1 MIYKSFRI
9 NCIVRIFF
17 LIILIL
23 LFIYLIFDTEL
34 YVSTAITGI
43 IIIVQIFELIHFVER
58 TNRHLTRFLDSI
70 KYSDFTQTF
79 AKHAGGK
86 SFEELNAAFNEV
98 IEKFQETRA
107 EKEEH
112 YRYLNTVV
120 QHVGIGLIS
129 FQTDGTVELINAAFR
144 KMLQIPNLSNINDL
158 NSISPSLVETMNKLR
173 GGENGLV
180 KINLNNELIQLAIYT
195 TEFRQKQKNFK
206 LVSLQNI
213 TGELAEKEMEAWQSL
228 VRVLT
233 HEIMNSVTP
242 ISSLTSTVN
251 NLFFDEGS
259 EDKSKLK
266 TELEPE
272 TMRDISHALQT
283 IQKRSVSLLNFMENY
298 RNLTRIP
305 KPDFQLVPIS
315 ELFDRVTQ
323 LMKSQLDDKKIE
335 FTTSVDQSSLELTA
349 DSGMIEQVLIN
360 LLLNAIHAVKQIES
374 PKIKLTAEMGGRG
387 HILVKVSD
395 NGPGISEES
404 LDKIFIPFYTTK
416 KEGSGIGLS
425 LSRQILR
432 KHHASI
438 TVNLTPDKETVFI
451 LKF

>member
-1 MIYKSFRI
+1 MVYKSFRI
-9 NCIVRIFF
+9 NCIIRILF
-17 LIILIL
+17 LIGLIL
-23 LFIYLIFDTEL
+23 LFIYLLFNTEL
-34 YVSTAITGI
+34 YVSTFIAGLVI
-43 IIIVQIFELIHFVER
+43 IAQIYELIHFVEK

-79 AKHAGGK
+79 ARHAGGK

-98 IEKFQETRA
+98 INKFQETRT

-120 QHVGIGLIS
+120 QHVGIGLVS
-129 FQTDGTVELINAAFR
+129 FQTDGTVELINTAFR
-144 KMLQIPNLSNINDL
+144 KMVQIPNLNNINDL
-158 NSISPSLVETMNKLR
+158 KSISPVLVETMSKLK

-180 KINLNNELIQLAIYT
+180 KINLNNELIQLAVYAS
-195 TEFRQKQKNFK
+195 EFRQRQKNFK
-206 LVSLQNI
+206 LVSIQNI

-228 VRVLT
+228 IRVLT

-242 ISSLTSTVN
+242 ISSLASTVN
-251 NLFFDEGS
+251 DLLLDENTKT
-259 EDKSKLK
+259 ESKLK

-272 TMRDISHALQT
+272 AISDIGHALET

-305 KPDFQLVPIS
+305 KPDFQQISVS

-323 LMKSQLDDKKIE
+323 LMKTQLDEKEIK
-335 FTTSVDQSSLELTA
+335 FTTNVDPSSLELTA
-349 DSGMIEQVLIN
+349 DPGMIEQVLIN
-360 LLLNAIHAVKQIES
+360 LLLNAIHAVEQTES
-374 PKIKLTAEMGGRG
+374 PTIKLTAGMGGRG
-387 HILVKVSD
+387 NIFIKLSD
-395 NGPGISEES
+395 NGPGISEDTLE
-404 LDKIFIPFYTTK
+404 KIFIPFYTTK

-425 LSRQILR
+425 LSRQIMR
-432 KHHASI
+432 KHHAGI
-438 TVNLTPDKETVFI
+438 TVNSVPDKETVFI